1 VRVLPIALIVCLAAW
16 SGACAKA
23 RAHTEVPLPV
33 LTPPEAPKRNIESY
47 PDEPVPTV
55 EPLSID
61 AALASPPPRPAARTP
76 APRPEPPKAEPARSE
91 PAPAAAAPPA
101 LTLKPAPGT
110 ENKTQASIRDL
121 MARAQKDLQRV
132 QYAALD
138 ADGRAQYDT
147 ARRFIDQAEEAMKS
161 GNLAFAG
168 KLADKAATLALVLIR

>member
-23 RAHTEVPLPV
+23 RAHTDVPLPV
-33 LTPPEAPKRNIESY
+33 LTPPEAPPRNIDTY
-47 PDEPVPTV
+47 ADEPVPTV
-55 EPLSID
+55 EPPSID
-61 AALASPPPRPAARTP
+61 AALTPPPPRPATRPP
-76 APRPEPPKAEPARSE
+76 APRPEPPKTEPARTE
-91 PAPAAAAPPA
+91 PIPPVAAPPA

-110 ENKTQASIRDL
+110 ENKTEASIRELMGRAARDL
-121 MARAQKDLQRV
+121 NRV
-132 QYAALD
+132 HYAALD

-168 KLADKAATLALVLIR
+168 KLADKAATMALVLIR